1 MPRKPALSALSAE
14 ATGTTRA
21 SAVYDALRA
30 DILHGAYLPDEKLKV
45 DLVSSRYGV
54 GASPVRE
61 ALNRL
66 SAESLVVRT
75 DQRGFSVAP
84 LLWEELAVLTATR
97 CDVEALCLRQ
107 SIEHRTPAWED
118 TLVLLVHKLARTP
131 RSLAADRYVP
141 NPEWENL
148 HREFHNRLLDNCP
161 SRWLRDFCALLT
173 NEAYRYRQLAASKN
187 FTQRNAHAEHLALF
201 NAAIEG
207 KSDEAVRI
215 LVEHYRKTSNSVSEG
230 AKQLQKPVKT
240 KAKLARA

>member
-1 MPRKPALSALSAE
+1 MPRKPALAAQSDQ

-30 DILHGAYLPDEKLKV
+30 DILHGVFVPSEKLKV
-45 DLVSSRYGV
+45 EAVSVRYGV

-75 DQRGFSVAP
+75 DQRGFNVAP
-84 LLWEELAVLTATR
+84 LLWDDLAVLTATR
-97 CDVEALCLRQ
+97 CDVESLCLRQ
-107 SIEHRTPAWED
+107 SIEAHTQAWED
-118 TLVLLVHKLARTP
+118 ALVLLVHKLSRTP
-131 RSLAADRYVP
+131 RSLETRRYVP

-148 HREFHNRLLDNCP
+148 HREFHTRLLSNCP

-187 FTQRNAHAEHLALF
+187 FTIRHVHEEHLALF
-201 NAAIEG
+201 TAAIEG
-207 KSDEAVRI
+207 RANDAIHI
-215 LVEHYRKTSNSVSEG
+215 LVEHYRKTSASVSEN
-230 AKQLQKPVKT
+230 ARRLKKT
-240 KAKLARA
+240 ETSV